1 MVAQRKEKE
10 RSHNSLLALP
20 PLLLL
25 PKLLLPLLLLVLLLP
40 LLVLLL
46 LLASFSVTVGGLF
59 EEGGK
64 PKVAVE
70 GGFDFFHS

>member
-1 MVAQRKEKE
+1 MVAQRKEKK
-10 RSHNSLLALP
+10 RSRNSLLALP

-25 PKLLLPLLLLVLLLP
+25 PKLLLPLLVVLVLLLLVLLLP
-40 LLVLLL
+40 
-46 LLASFSVTVGGLF
+46 LASFSVTVGGLF

>member
-25 PKLLLPLLLLVLLLP
+25 PKLLLPLLLLVLLLA
-40 LLVLLL
+40 
-46 LLASFSVTVGGLF
+46 LASFSVTVGGLF